1 MESLHQKILAAGSAV
16 AILAGGIFYYH
27 SSQNETIDLQNE
39 IVYEDQTSAVEYIEP
54 ENTIVIYITGA
65 VQNPGVIDIPE
76 DSRVIDAVNAA
87 GGLTSSADLEAINMA
102 QRVKDG
108 QHVTVPEISS
118 NENDNRIAS
127 KKSTSTQ
134 KNSLVNIN
142 TADESELISLP
153 GIGPATAKKIIDYRE
168 NNGAFI
174 EIEDI
179 KKVRGI
185 GQSKFENMKD
195 FITT

>member
-54 ENTIVIYITGA
+54 ENTIVVYITGA

-102 QRVKDG
+102 DG

-118 NENDNRIAS
+118 NENDNRIAA
-127 KKSTSTQ
+127 KKPTSTQ

>member
-1 MESLHQKILAAGSAV
+1 MESLHQKIIAAGSAV

-39 IVYEDQTSAVEYIEP
+39 IVYEDQSSSVESIES
-54 ENTIVIYITGA
+54 EGMIVVYITGA

-76 DSRVIDAVNAA
+76 DSRVIDAINAA
-87 GGLTSSADLEAINMA
+87 GGVTSSADLESINMA

-108 QHVTVPEISS
+108 QHVTVPEISVD
-118 NENDNRIAS
+118 ENGNRVAS
-127 KKSTSTQ
+127 KKSGSSS

-174 EIEDI
+174 DIEDI

-185 GQSKFENMKD
+185 GNAKFESMKD
-195 FITT
+195 LITT

>member
-1 MESLHQKILAAGSAV
+1 MEPLHQKILAAGSAV

-54 ENTIVIYITGA
+54 ENTIVVYITGA

-76 DSRVIDAVNAA
+76 DSRVIDAINAA

-108 QHVTVPEISS
+108 QH
-118 NENDNRIAS
+118 ENDNRIAA
-127 KKSTSTQ
+127 KKPTSTR

>member
-54 ENTIVIYITGA
+54 ENTIVVYITGA

-76 DSRVIDAVNAA
+76 DSRVIDAINAA

>member
-54 ENTIVIYITGA
+54 ENTIVVYITGA

>member
-39 IVYEDQTSAVEYIEP
+39 IAYEDQTSAVEYIEP

-76 DSRVIDAVNAA
+76 DSRVIDAINAA

-118 NENDNRIAS
+118 NENSTRTAS

-185 GQSKFENMKD
+185 GQTKFESMKD
-195 FITT
+195 LITT

>member
-1 MESLHQKILAAGSAV
+1 MEPLHQKILAAGSAV
-16 AILAGGIFYYH
+16 AILAGGFFYYR
-27 SSQNETIDLQNE
+27 SSQSEMIDLQNE
-39 IVYEDQTSAVEYIEP
+39 IVHEDQTSAVEYIEP
-54 ENTIVIYITGA
+54 ENTIVVYITGA

-76 DSRVIDAVNAA
+76 DSRVIDAINAA

-118 NENDNRIAS
+118 NENSTRTAS
-127 KKSTSTQ
+127 KKSASTQ

-185 GQSKFENMKD
+185 GQSKFESMKD
-195 FITT
+195 LITT

>member
-39 IVYEDQTSAVEYIEP
+39 IVYEDQTSEIESF
-54 ENTIVIYITGA
+54 ESEGTIVVYITGA

-76 DSRVIDAVNAA
+76 DSRVIDAINAA